1 MLGDRAGINDVI
13 RLDGKKL
20 HLAPTA
26 CQQTRVLAYHKP
38 AGEICSRADP
48 GRRPTIYDRLPR
60 LKDGRWIAVG
70 RLDINT
76 CGLILLTTDGELANR
91 LMHPSSEIEREY
103 AVRILGE
110 VDQEILKRLRQGVL
124 LEDGPAC
131 FESIQAAGGQGANQ
145 WFHVILREGRKRE
158 VRRLWESQGLR
169 VSRLIRVR
177 FGGCRLRRGLR
188 AGHWDDLDKDEVNS
202 LRASVGLIPSGARV
216 PSGARA
222 PVADEKPLKETRWKR
237 KAVKRVKR
245 KV

>member
-1 MLGDRAGINDVI
+1 
-13 RLDGKKL
+13 
-20 HLAPTA
+20 
-26 CQQTRVLAYHKP
+26 VLAYHKP

-48 GRRPTIYDRLPR
+48 GQRPTIYDHLPHI
-60 LKDGRWIAVG
+60 KDGRWIAVG

-76 CGLILLTTDGELANR
+76 CGLILLTTDGELANL

-110 VDQEILKRLRQGVL
+110 VDQGILKQLRSGVL

-131 FESIQAAGGQGANQ
+131 FETIQAVGGQGANQ
-145 WFHVILREGRKRE
+145 WFHVVLKEGRKRE

-177 FGGCRLRRGLR
+177 YGDCRLRRGLR
-188 AGHWDDLDKDEVNS
+188 AGKWDELTREETNH
-202 LRASVGLIPSGARV
+202 LRASVGLLPSGAQV

-222 PVADEKPLKETRWKR
+222 PVANEKPLKEKRWKR
-237 KAVKRVKR
+237 KTVKRAKR